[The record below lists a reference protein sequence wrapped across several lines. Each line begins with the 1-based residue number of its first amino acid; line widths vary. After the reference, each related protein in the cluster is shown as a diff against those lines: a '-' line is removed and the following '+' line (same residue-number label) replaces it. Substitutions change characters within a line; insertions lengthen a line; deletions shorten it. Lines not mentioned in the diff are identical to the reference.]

1 MAAREAFLVAARATC
16 SVAATED
23 FCMAAVRPAL
33 FKAGTFIRQG
43 MKTLVRA
50 IACNGFLLLRSR

>member
-23 FCMAAVRPAL
+23 FCMAAVITSQDL
-33 FKAGTFIRQG
+33 DWT
-43 MKTLVRA
+43 
-50 IACNGFLLLRSR
+50 